1 MVHSLIHHKGGSSMK
16 KLVML
21 SVVAAFA
28 MQGGLVLA
36 AGTPDTGPGCGLGKV
51 MWQNYPNAKTKGS
64 QILMATTNGSFGSQT
79 FGMSTGTLGCTDDG
93 RVWAEQKVTMFAEL
107 NSDALA
113 QEMAQGRGEHLAS
126 MATLLGV
133 PQQHHSTFF
142 GMAQARYTTLAQAG
156 DLSAGAM
163 VKALNEGIAADPT
176 LAKVAL
182 N

>member
-1 MVHSLIHHKGGSSMK
+1 MVHSLIHHKGGSGMK

-21 SVVAAFA
+21 SVVVAFA
-28 MQGGLVLA
+28 MQGGLALS
-36 AGTPDTGPGCGLGKV
+36 AGTPDTGPGCGLGKLA
-51 MWQNYPNAKTKGS
+51 WQNYPNAKTKGA
-64 QILMATTNGSFGSQT
+64 QVMMALTNGTGMNT
-79 FGMSTGTLGCTDDG
+79 FAISTGTSGCTDDG

-163 VKALNEGIAADPT
+163 VKSLNEGIAADPA

>member
-1 MVHSLIHHKGGSSMK
+1 MSKKVLLLAVAVLFGSQAGLAM
-16 KLVML
+16 
-21 SVVAAFA
+21 AAN
-28 MQGGLVLA
+28 
-36 AGTPDTGPGCGLGKV
+36 PDTGPGCGLGKV

-93 RVWAEQKVTMFAEL
+93 RIWAEQKATMFAEL
-107 NSDALA
+107 NADALA

-133 PQQHHSTFF
+133 AQPQHAAFF
-142 GMAQARYTTLAQAG
+142 TMAEERYAALSGAG
-156 DLSAGAM
+156 ELSPAAM
-163 VKALNEGIAADPT
+163 VQALNEGISADSS
-176 LAKVAL
+176 LVKVAL

>member
-1 MVHSLIHHKGGSSMK
+1 MK
-16 KLVML
+16 KLIML
-21 SVVAAFA
+21 AIVGMFVAMPGGFA
-28 MQGGLVLA
+28 LA

-93 RVWAEQKVTMFAEL
+93 RIWAEQKATMFAEL
-107 NSDALA
+107 NADALA

-133 PQQHHSTFF
+133 AQPQHAAFF
-142 GMAQARYTTLAQAG
+142 AMAQERYAALSGAG
-156 DLSAGAM
+156 ELSPAAM
-163 VKALNEGIAADPT
+163 VQALNEGISADSS
-176 LAKVAL
+176 LIKVAL

>member
-1 MVHSLIHHKGGSSMK
+1 MK
-16 KLVML
+16 KLSML
-21 SVVAAFA
+21 AIVGMFVAMPGGFA
-28 MQGGLVLA
+28 LA

-93 RVWAEQKVTMFAEL
+93 RVWAEQKATMFAEL
-107 NSDALA
+107 NADALA

-133 PQQHHSTFF
+133 PQPQHTAFF
-142 GMAQARYTTLAQAG
+142 AMAQGRYASLSHAG

-163 VKALNEGIAADPT
+163 VKALSEGISTDPS
-176 LAKVAL
+176 LVKVAL